1 MIQEAIAMRV
11 SRAVLFLPAL
21 VFVSAA
27 SLGANLQKGITAY
40 NSADY
45 ETAMA
50 ECLPLAEA
58 GDAGA
63 QFCVGRMYANGFGV
77 DMNDEQALNWYGLAA
92 EQGHGE
98 AAFNLGVMHA
108 NGWGVPMDDKIA
120 FEWYLRAAESGF
132 AQAQATVAAL
142 YVHARGV
149 EENLAEAYR
158 WYVTAEKLGDASYTA
173 ELEALAAELTD
184 EDIITAHH
192 RADSWVEKF
201 DGRTMQAD
209 NIH

>member
-1 MIQEAIAMRV
+1 MRNPIRV
-11 SRAVLFLPAL
+11 MFLLAFILAPA
-21 VFVSAA
+21 AGIGA
-27 SLGANLQKGITAY
+27 DLGKGLAAY
-40 NSADY
+40 NTGDY

-50 ECLPLAEA
+50 ECLPLADN
-58 GDAGA
+58 GNAGA

-77 DMNDEQALNWYGLAA
+77 DMNDEQALKWYGLAA

-108 NGWGVPMDDKIA
+108 NGWGVPMDDVAA
-120 FEWYLRAAESGF
+120 FQWYMKGAENGF

-149 EENLAEAYR
+149 EENLVEAYR
-158 WYVTAEKLGDASYTA
+158 WYKTAEKLGDTLYTV
-173 ELEALAAELTD
+173 EMETIAAQLS
-184 EDIITAHH
+184 EDDLMLAHH
-192 RADSWVEKF
+192 KSDSWVEKF

>member
-1 MIQEAIAMRV
+1 MRSPGPV
-11 SRAVLFLPAL
+11 FSLLVLMLM
-21 VFVSAA
+21 SAA
-27 SLGANLQKGITAY
+27 SSGADLKKGLAAY

-45 ETAMA
+45 DTAMA

-58 GDAGA
+58 GNAGA

-77 DMNDEQALNWYGLAA
+77 DMNDEQALKWYGLAA

-98 AAFNLGVMHA
+98 AAFSLGVMHA
-108 NGWGVPMDDKIA
+108 NGWGVPMDDKAA
-120 FEWYLRAAESGF
+120 FELYLRAAESGF
-132 AQAQATVAAL
+132 AQAQATVATL
-142 YVHARGV
+142 YIHARGV
-149 EENLAEAYR
+149 DENLAEAYR
-158 WYVTAEKLGDASYTA
+158 WYVTAEKLGYASYTA
-173 ELEALAAELTD
+173 ELEALAAEMTD
-184 EDIITAHH
+184 EEVITAHH

>member
-1 MIQEAIAMRV
+1 MRSLRTV
-11 SRAVLFLPAL
+11 FFLLAL
-21 VFVSAA
+21 MMSSAA
-27 SLGANLQKGITAY
+27 SLGADLQKGLTAY

-58 GDAGA
+58 GSAGA

-77 DMNDEQALNWYGLAA
+77 DMNDEEALRWYGLAA

-98 AAFNLGVMHA
+98 AAFNLGVMHS
-108 NGWGVPMDDKIA
+108 NGWGVPMDDKAA
-120 FEWYLRAAESGF
+120 FDWYLRAAESGF
-132 AQAQATVAAL
+132 VQAQTTVASL
-142 YVHARGV
+142 YVHARGT
-149 EENLAEAYR
+149 EENLVEAYR
-158 WYVTAEKLGDASYTA
+158 WYVTAEKLGDTAYTA
-173 ELEALAAELTD
+173 EMDAIAVKLT
-184 EDIITAHH
+184 EDDVITAHH
-192 RADSWVEKF
+192 RSDSWVEKF